1 MISSMTGFGKGTA
14 AVGNLVAEAEIKSF
28 NSRFLDF
35 SIRIPRKIA
44 NREFE
49 IRNLIKKEI
58 KRGKL
63 NLTVQ
68 IKREGVDED
77 FVSISPSD
85 LNNTLGLIKQIK
97 DTAKIKD
104 EITLTHILSF
114 QNSFLNEEEND
125 SEDEF
130 KVASEAIILAIAE
143 LKKMR
148 LEEGHELSEDL
159 RLRVSNIETTALK
172 IEKYSRESVSEYFKK
187 LRERAKQLTE
197 DIVEYE
203 DRLNAEL
210 ALLAEKY
217 DVTEEFVRLK
227 SHIKLFLDTIN
238 NSDEAGRRLNFIT
251 QEMNREVNTI
261 NSKTVSSKIAH
272 DGIYLKEEIEKIREQ
287 IQNIE

>member
-1 MISSMTGFGKGTA
+1 MTGFGKGTA
-14 AVGNLVAEAEIKSF
+14 TVGNLVAEAEIKSF

-85 LNNTLGLIKQIK
+85 LNNTLGLIRQIK

-159 RLRVSNIETTALK
+159 RLRVSNIETTAFK
-172 IEKYSRESVSEYFKK
+172 IEKYSRESVSEYFNK

-261 NSKTVSSKIAH
+261 NSKTVSSEIAH

>member
-44 NREFE
+44 NREFD

-85 LNNTLGLIKQIK
+85 FNNTLSLIRQIK

-104 EITLTHILSF
+104 DITLTHILSF

-172 IEKYSRESVSEYFKK
+172 IEKYSRESVSEYFNK

-261 NSKTVSSKIAH
+261 NSKTVSSEIAH

>member
-85 LNNTLGLIKQIK
+85 LNNTLSLIKQIK

-130 KVASEAIILAIAE
+130 KVASEAIILAIE
-143 LKKMR
+143 QLKKMR
-148 LEEGHELSEDL
+148 LEEGHELAEDL
-159 RLRVSNIETTALK
+159 KLRVQNIETTALK
-172 IEKYSRESVSEYFKK
+172 IEKYSRESVSEYFNK

-261 NSKTVSSKIAH
+261 NSKTVSSEIAH
-272 DGIYLKEEIEKIREQ
+272 YGIYLKEEIEKIREQ

>member
-14 AVGNLVAEAEIKSF
+14 TVGNLVAEAEIKSF

-85 LNNTLGLIKQIK
+85 LNNTLGLIRQIK

-130 KVASEAIILAIAE
+130 KVASEAIVLAIAE

-261 NSKTVSSKIAH
+261 NSKTVSSEIAH

>member
-44 NREFE
+44 NREFD

-85 LNNTLGLIKQIK
+85 LNNTLSLIRQIK

-104 EITLTHILSF
+104 DITLTHILSF
-114 QNSFLNEEEND
+114 QNSFLSEEEND

-172 IEKYSRESVSEYFKK
+172 IEKYSRESVSEYFNK

-261 NSKTVSSKIAH
+261 NSKTVSSEIAH

>member
-44 NREFE
+44 NREFD

-85 LNNTLGLIKQIK
+85 LNNTLSLIRQIK

-104 EITLTHILSF
+104 DITLTHILSF

-172 IEKYSRESVSEYFKK
+172 IEKYSRESVSEYFNK
-187 LRERAKQLTE
+187 LRERPKQLTE

-261 NSKTVSSKIAH
+261 NSKTVSSEIAH

>member
-1 MISSMTGFGKGTA
+1 MTGFGKGTA
-14 AVGNLVAEAEIKSF
+14 AIGNLVAEAEIKSF

-35 SIRIPRKIA
+35 SIRIPKKIA
-44 NREFE
+44 NKEFD
-49 IRNLIKKEI
+49 IRNLIKQKI

-77 FVSISPSD
+77 FVSLSSD
-85 LNNTLGLIKQIK
+85 NLNNTLSLIRQIK

-104 EITLTHILSF
+104 DITLTHLLSF
-114 QNSFLNEEEND
+114 QHTFLNEEENN

-130 KVASEAIILAIAE
+130 KVASEAIILAIEE
-143 LKKMR
+143 LQKMR
-148 LEEGHELSEDL
+148 LEEGHELAEDL
-159 RLRVSNIETTALK
+159 RLRVSNIESTALK
-172 IEKYSRESVSEYFKK
+172 IEKYSRESVNEYFHK
-187 LRERAKQLTE
+187 LRERAKQLTN

-227 SHIKLFLDTIN
+227 SHIKLFIDTLN

-261 NSKTVSSKIAH
+261 NSKTVSKEIAH
-272 DGIYLKEEIEKIREQ
+272 FGIDLKEEIEKIREQ

>member
-44 NREFE
+44 NREFD

-85 LNNTLGLIKQIK
+85 LNNTLSLIRQIK

-104 EITLTHILSF
+104 DITLTHILSF
-114 QNSFLNEEEND
+114 QNSFLNEEENY

-143 LKKMR
+143 LKNHPFM
-148 LEEGHELSEDL
+148 LGSLFHPEF
-159 RLRVSNIETTALK
+159 T
-172 IEKYSRESVSEYFKK
+172 SRPTRPHPLFATFVKAACDHAMTNGK
-187 LRERAKQLTE
+187 DK
-197 DIVEYE
+197 
-203 DRLNAEL
+203 
-210 ALLAEKY
+210 
-217 DVTEEFVRLK
+217 TEE
-227 SHIKLFLDTIN
+227 
-238 NSDEAGRRLNFIT
+238 
-251 QEMNREVNTI
+251 
-261 NSKTVSSKIAH
+261 SK
-272 DGIYLKEEIEKIREQ
+272 
-287 IQNIE
+287 

>member
-14 AVGNLVAEAEIKSF
+14 SIGSLVAEAEIKSF

-35 SIRIPRKIA
+35 SIRVPRKIA

-63 NLTVQ
+63 NLTVK
-68 IKREGVDED
+68 IKKEGIDED
-77 FVSISPSD
+77 FVSLSTTD
-85 LNNTLGLIKQIK
+85 LNNTLGLIKKIK
-97 DTAKIKD
+97 DTAKISD
-104 EITLTHILSF
+104 DITLTHLLSF
-114 QNSFLNEEEND
+114 QNSFINDEEND

-130 KVASEAIILAIAE
+130 KVAIEAIKLAIAE

-148 LEEGHELSEDL
+148 LEEGNELANDL
-159 RLRVSNIETTALK
+159 RLRVSNIEKTTLK
-172 IEKYSRESVSEYFKK
+172 IEEQSRDSVDDYFGK
-187 LRERAKQLTE
+187 LRDRAKQLTE

-227 SHIKLFLDTIN
+227 SHIKLFLETLN
-238 NSDEAGRRLNFIT
+238 NSDEAGRRLNFIM

-261 NSKTVSSKIAH
+261 NSKTVSTEIAH
-272 DGIYLKEEIEKIREQ
+272 YGIYLKEEIEKIREQ

>member
-44 NREFE
+44 NREFD

-85 LNNTLGLIKQIK
+85 LNNTLSLIRQIK

-104 EITLTHILSF
+104 DITLTHILSF

-172 IEKYSRESVSEYFKK
+172 IEKYSRESVSEYFNK

-261 NSKTVSSKIAH
+261 NSKTVSSEIAH